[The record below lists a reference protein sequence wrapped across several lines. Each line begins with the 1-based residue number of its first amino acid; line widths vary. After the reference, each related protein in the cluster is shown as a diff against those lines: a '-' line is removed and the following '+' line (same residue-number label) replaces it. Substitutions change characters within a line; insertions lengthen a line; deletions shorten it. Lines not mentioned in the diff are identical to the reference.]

1 MAKIELKVAEPSAFE
16 RGANE
21 PPAQMVYG
29 DTGAAV
35 VIDTDSAYVECEA
48 QGKSAPINQWAVDF
62 EGHKM
67 MLAGEVQDG
76 NYRKIDFPTAVGMVG
91 QLVMAVGQ
99 STLMTL
105 LTTIREVVYKMNDG
119 SEPQPSANDVS
130 KKNESGED
138 GSQDSSAE
146 PDLPTSVDPDEL

>member
-1 MAKIELKVAEPSAFE
+1 MAKIELKVAEPNAFE

-21 PPAQMVYG
+21 PPVQMTYG

-67 MLAGEVQDG
+67 MLVEEVK
-76 NYRKIDFPTAVGMVG
+76 NESYRKIDFPLAVGMIG
-91 QLVMAVGQ
+91 QLVMVVGQ
-99 STLMTL
+99 NTLMTL
-105 LTTIREVVYKMNDG
+105 LATLREVVYKMNDG

-138 GSQDSSAE
+138 WSPDSPAE
-146 PDLPTSVDPDEL
+146 PDLPAPVNPEEL